1 MLRLM
6 WEFFKIGIFAV
17 GGGMAT
23 IPFLQDLA
31 GKYPWFSEADLL
43 DMIAI
48 SESTPGAIGINIS
61 TFAGYKAY
69 GLPGAILATLSL
81 ITGPIIIIL
90 MITRA
95 MNKFKNSKIVG
106 DMFTTIRPATAG
118 LILGAMSSVMAYT
131 LLNID
136 NFNTT
141 GSILDLIRLVP
152 FILFV
157 VYLLVLYKFKKIHPI
172 AIIASSAVL
181 GIIFKL

>member
-1 MLRLM
+1 
-6 WEFFKIGIFAV
+6 
-17 GGGMAT
+17 
-23 IPFLQDLA
+23 
-31 GKYPWFSEADLL
+31 
-43 DMIAI
+43 
-48 SESTPGAIGINIS
+48 
-61 TFAGYKAY
+61 
-69 GLPGAILATLSL
+69 
-81 ITGPIIIIL
+81 
-90 MITRA
+90 